1 MGLLKK
7 IFGDYSAK
15 EVKRV
20 VPIKNKV
27 LALEE
32 EYAKLTD
39 KELQAKTPEF
49 KERLANGE
57 TLDDILPEAFAAC
70 REASWRVLGMKHF
83 PVQIIG
89 GIVLHQGRIA
99 EMKTGEGK
107 TLVATLP
114 AYLNALSGDGVHIV
128 TVNDYL
134 ARRDSEWMGK
144 LYKFMGLK
152 VGLIVHGLDNDERK
166 AAYAADITYGT
177 NNEMGF
183 DYLRDN
189 MVPYKENKVQRGHNF
204 AIVDEVD
211 SILIDEARTPLI
223 ISGRGD
229 QSTELYTL
237 ANAANVNFTSIK
249 NATTKDATFA
259 KHSIFIEFESDFYKS
274 LAFLQSIQHSPLFF
288 EFKEV
293 KFSKNDER
301 KTLHTFLHLRFIVIN
316 GTL

>member
-1 MGLLKK
+1 MSLLKK

-20 VPIKNKV
+20 IPIKNKV

-32 EYAKLTD
+32 EYSKLTD

-49 KERLANGE
+49 KERLAKGE

-166 AAYAADITYGT
+166 AAYEADITYGT

-223 ISGRGD
+223 I
-229 QSTELYTL
+229 
-237 ANAANVNFTSIK
+237 
-249 NATTKDATFA
+249 
-259 KHSIFIEFESDFYKS
+259 
-274 LAFLQSIQHSPLFF
+274 
-288 EFKEV
+288 
-293 KFSKNDER
+293 
-301 KTLHTFLHLRFIVIN
+301 
-316 GTL
+316 